1 MIECWTWLGV
11 LLFLQEIRQA
21 AEFMELPELLVYVSN
36 IQAREEFL
44 NPELKQL
51 YRQVRVLGQL
61 LYFVFKSEVN
71 HYKQSKM
78 WTNVYIGN
86 KTRLC
91 F

>member
-61 LYFVFKSEVN
+61 LYFLFKSKVN

-78 WTNVYIGN
+78 WT
-86 KTRLC
+86 K
-91 F
+91 